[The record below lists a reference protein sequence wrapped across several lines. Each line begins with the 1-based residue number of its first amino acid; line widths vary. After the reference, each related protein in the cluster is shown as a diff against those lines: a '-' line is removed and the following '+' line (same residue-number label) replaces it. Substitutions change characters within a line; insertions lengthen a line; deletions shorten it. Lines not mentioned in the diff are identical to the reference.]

1 MLGSAKPKTTDQHLC
16 QRGQFPA
23 NWKWCSSKW
32 QIGSE
37 NAHPDSSVSEEI
49 NDSDAAPTYN
59 DNILCRHI
67 WVKAKSCLEAG
78 GWPWSQVEEF
88 ERLTSL
94 VQVKNEWRAKFLASA
109 GSYKNSLILK
119 QEGLGTGRKVTLSQ
133 PSYGVNNRWERGS
146 RPVHWKRSR
155 NVPVFLL
162 SVLPRMHTHLTCVC
176 ARTLSAHQQAQT
188 NHSSHFNGKAILSLR
203 GSLLCA
209 RLDILHTRRIHKS
222 SQPGSASSL
231 QRAGPP
237 SLHQLLDDEKNE
249 NKFLPN

>member
-1 MLGSAKPKTTDQHLC
+1 MTDQHLC
-16 QRGQFPA
+16 HQGQVPA

-37 NAHPDSSVSEEI
+37 NAHPACKVYRLKCLWRDKWWWCSPHIQRQHLVQTYIGEGKIMFRGRRMAMKSSGRVWEI
-49 NDSDAAPTYN
+49 N
-59 DNILCRHI
+59 
-67 WVKAKSCLEAG
+67 KSGPKEKWMAG
-78 GWPWSQVEEF
+78 Q
-88 ERLTSL
+88 
-94 VQVKNEWRAKFLASA
+94 KCLASA
-109 GSYKNSLILK
+109 GSYMNSLILK
-119 QEGLGTGRKVTLSQ
+119 QEGLETGRKVTLSQ

-146 RPVHWKRSR
+146 RPVHWKSC
-155 NVPVFLL
+155 NVLVFLL
-162 SVLPRMHTHLTCVC
+162 SALPHMHTHLTCVC
-176 ARTLSAHQQAQT
+176 ARTLSAHHQAQT
-188 NHSSHFNGKAILSLR
+188 NHSSHFNGKVIPSLR

-209 RLDILHTRRIHKS
+209 RLNILYTRAIHQS